1 MKKITLSQEDYAEK
15 YGKNKSIESDSIK
28 RKERI
33 KNISIELENWRNL
46 KTNSEKMISELND
59 RKNKIELELG
69 DNQKNPERIAT
80 SKGQN
85 LQNLE
90 NTKKRSRN

>member
-1 MKKITLSQEDYAEK
+1 MILL
-15 YGKNKSIESDSIK
+15 K

-33 KNISIELENWRNL
+33 KNIDVELENWINL
-46 KTNSEKMISELND
+46 RSNSEKMTSELSD
-59 RKNKIELELG
+59 RKNKLLLELNE
-69 DNQKNPERIAT
+69 NQKNPERIAT

-90 NTKKRSRN
+90 NTKKEMKK

>member
-1 MKKITLSQEDYAEK
+1 M
-15 YGKNKSIESDSIK
+15 
-28 RKERI
+28 
-33 KNISIELENWRNL
+33 
-46 KTNSEKMISELND
+46 NSELSN
-59 RKNKIELELG
+59 RKNKLFLELN

-90 NTKKRSRN
+90 NTKKRNEEIEN